1 MQIPVYSLEEQIPM
15 YMGGRKGGRKEE
27 GNPRGLLITHTGVYG
42 YVRSDLL
49 VHFQTFHIVF
59 FFFLFLF
66 LGILCL
72 YLKSQS
78 LFGLINLRLCMS
90 INILPRSYITYSC
103 LPMPD

>member
-49 VHFQTFHIVF
+49 VHFQTLHILF
-59 FFFLFLF
+59 FFSFSLSWNPLFVFEISESLWAHKF
-66 LGILCL
+66 DAL
-72 YLKSQS
+72 YV
-78 LFGLINLRLCMS
+78 
-90 INILPRSYITYSC
+90 Y
-103 LPMPD
+103 

>member
-1 MQIPVYSLEEQIPM
+1 MQIPMYSLEVQIPM

-49 VHFQTFHIVF
+49 VHFQTLHILF
-59 FFFLFLF
+59 FFSFSLSWTP
-66 LGILCL
+66 L

-78 LFGLINLRLCMS
+78 LFRLINLMLCMS
-90 INILPRSYITYSC
+90 IDILPRRYITYYYC